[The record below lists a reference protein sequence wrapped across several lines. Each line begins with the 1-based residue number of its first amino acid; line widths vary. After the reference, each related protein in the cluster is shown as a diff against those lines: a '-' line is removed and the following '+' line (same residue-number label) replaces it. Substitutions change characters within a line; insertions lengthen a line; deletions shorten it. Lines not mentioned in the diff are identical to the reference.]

1 MTNGKD
7 VGGPANV
14 TDIVDMADAGAD
26 IWQIPWW
33 LKLGGTAGWY
43 TMGALAAILVLGYI
57 LSTAATLTIPL
68 LFAAI
73 LGAIFSPAVD
83 WMAKHGVKRWLAAL
97 LVLFAVILAFAGLVA
112 LVVVGVVQQWPEIS
126 QAITEAVT
134 KAKDA
139 LHQNASPSAV
149 NQTTDA
155 IESGATAMI
164 GGFAGSITQVIGGIF
179 AVGFALF
186 IGANIL
192 FFMLKDGGPIG
203 DAVAK
208 HMFMGEALA
217 RDLLHDAGTTM
228 RNYMVGVGMVA
239 SFNALVVGLG
249 ALILG
254 VPLAGTIAV
263 VTFVFAFIPYFGA
276 VIAGAFAVVMALSAG
291 GAGDAAIML
300 LIVIIANGVLQTMV
314 NMYAMNAT
322 LSLNPLLTLIVTT
335 FGGLM
340 FGALGAFLAAPVTS
354 IFVRTVQEFEKAGL
368 FDRIQASGVVLAGA
382 LDADGG
388 GGAAAPATAAGA
400 GEAPPPSGGD
410 PPEGEPA

>member
-1 MTNGKD
+1 MTNGTD
-7 VGGPANV
+7 VSSPAEV
-14 TDIVDMADAGAD
+14 TDVADLADAGTD

-33 LKLGGTAGWY
+33 LKLGGMAGWY
-43 TMGALAAILVLGYI
+43 GLCALAAFLVLGTI
-57 LSTAATLTIPL
+57 LTSTATLTVPL

-73 LGAIFSPAVD
+73 LGAVFSPAVD
-83 WMAKHGVKRWLAAL
+83 WMAKRGVKRWLAAL
-97 LVLFAVILAFAGLVA
+97 LVLVAIILAFAGLVA

-126 QAITEAVT
+126 QQITEAVT
-134 KAKDA
+134 KAKEA
-139 LHQNASPSAV
+139 LNQNASPSAV

-155 IESGATAMI
+155 IESSATALV
-164 GGFAGSITQVIGGIF
+164 GGLVGSVSQIIGGIF

-228 RNYMVGVGMVA
+228 RNYMMGVGMVA
-239 SFNALVVGLG
+239 TFNAVVVGLG
-249 ALILG
+249 AVILG

-276 VIAGAFAVVMALSAG
+276 VVAGAFAVVMALSSG
-291 GAGDAAIML
+291 GTADAAIML
-300 LIVIIANGVLQTMV
+300 LIVIIANGVLQTIV

-335 FGGLM
+335 FAGIM

-354 IFVRTVQEFEKAGL
+354 IFVRTVQEFDKAGL
-368 FDRIQASGVVLAGA
+368 FDRIQARGVAIAGA
-382 LDADGG
+382 LDTGS
-388 GGAAAPATAAGA
+388 GGAAD
-400 GEAPPPSGGD
+400 EALARSGGD
-410 PPEGEPA
+410 PPQGEPS

>member
-7 VGGPANV
+7 VGGPASV
-14 TDIVDMADAGAD
+14 TDIVDVADAGAD

-43 TMGALAAILVLGYI
+43 TMGALAAILFLGYI

-97 LVLFAVILAFAGLVA
+97 LVLLAVILAFAALVA

-139 LHQNASPSAV
+139 LHQNASPSDV

-155 IESGATAMI
+155 IESSATAMV
-164 GGFAGSITQVIGGIF
+164 GGLAGSISQVIGGIF

>member
-1 MTNGKD
+1 MTNGSD
-7 VGGPANV
+7 VSGTAGA
-14 TDIVDMADAGAD
+14 TDIVDIADAGAD

-126 QAITEAVT
+126 QAITEAIT

-139 LHQNASPSAV
+139 LNQNASTSAV

-155 IESGATAMI
+155 IESGATAMV

-217 RDLLHDAGTTM
+217 RDLIHDAGTTM

-249 ALILG
+249 AVILG

-354 IFVRTVQEFEKAGL
+354 IFVRTVQEFDKAGL
-368 FDRIQASGVVLAGA
+368 FDRIQASGAAIAVQ
-382 LDADGG
+382 LDPG
-388 GGAAAPATAAGA
+388 GGAAPAIGGGGQT
-400 GEAPPPSGGD
+400 PPSARA
-410 PPEGEPA
+410 PEAAPGADA

>member
-1 MTNGKD
+1 MTNGTD
-7 VGGPANV
+7 VSGPAGI
-14 TDIVDMADAGAD
+14 TDMADIADAGTD
-26 IWQIPWW
+26 LWQIPWW

-43 TMGALAAILVLGYI
+43 TMGALAAFLVLGYI

-73 LGAIFSPAVD
+73 LGAVFSPAVD
-83 WMAKHGVKRWLAAL
+83 WMAKRGVKRWLAAL
-97 LVLFAVILAFAGLVA
+97 LVLFAVIVAFGALVA
-112 LVVVGVVQQWPEIS
+112 LVVVGIVQQWPEIS
-126 QAITEAVT
+126 QQITETVT

-155 IESGATAMI
+155 IESSATEML
-164 GGFAGSITQVIGGIF
+164 GGLAGSVGQIVSGVL

-203 DAVAK
+203 DAVSK

-217 RDLLHDAGTTM
+217 RDLLHDAGTTI
-228 RNYMVGVGMVA
+228 RNYMVGVGIVA
-239 SFNALVVGLG
+239 TFNALVVGLG
-249 ALILG
+249 AVILN

-276 VIAGAFAVVMALSAG
+276 VVAGAFAVVMALSGG
-291 GAGDAAIML
+291 GAADAAIML
-300 LIVIIANGVLQTMV
+300 LIVILANGVLQTIV

-322 LSLNPLLTLIVTT
+322 LSLNPLLVLIVTT

-340 FGALGAFLAAPVTS
+340 FGALGAFLAAPITS
-354 IFVRTVQEFEKAGL
+354 IFVRTVQEFDKAGL
-368 FDRIQASGVVLAGA
+368 FDRIQASGVVIAGG
-382 LDADGG
+382 LDADGNG
-388 GGAAAPATAAGA
+388 DAAPAATGGSGGA
-400 GEAPPPSGGD
+400 PPPPSGGD
-410 PPEGEPA
+410 PPQGEPA

>member
-1 MTNGKD
+1 
-7 VGGPANV
+7 
-14 TDIVDMADAGAD
+14 
-26 IWQIPWW
+26 
-33 LKLGGTAGWY
+33 
-43 TMGALAAILVLGYI
+43 
-57 LSTAATLTIPL
+57 
-68 LFAAI
+68 
-73 LGAIFSPAVD
+73 
-83 WMAKHGVKRWLAAL
+83 MAKHGVKRWLAAL

-249 ALILG
+249 AVILG

-276 VIAGAFAVVMALSAG
+276 VIAGAFAVVMALSTG

-354 IFVRTVQEFEKAGL
+354 IFVRTVQEFDKAGL
-368 FDRIQASGVVLAGA
+368 FDRIQASGVAIAGA
-382 LDADGG
+382 LDAGGSG
-388 GGAAAPATAAGA
+388 GGAPPAAGA
-400 GEAPPPSGGD
+400 GDAPPQSDGD